1 MPQILIGEFG
11 GITGIVL
18 VSVWD
23 SKSRRGTF
31 LGKITKIVI

>member
-18 VSVWD
+18 VSVWEGGLF
-23 SKSRRGTF
+23 KE
-31 LGKITKIVI
+31 K